1 MARINRS
8 EFNAHAAMK
17 AGANQPVR
25 VVRPTVKPQPIRW
38 GFCIVVAVTVAAALV
53 VGFGGAL

>member
-8 EFNAHAAMK
+8 EFNAHAAIK

-25 VVRPTVKPQPIRW
+25 VARPAVKPQPIRW
-38 GFCIVVAVTVAAALV
+38 SLCVLVGVILAAALV
-53 VGFGGAL
+53 VAFGGAL

>member
-8 EFNAHAAMK
+8 EFSAHAAIK

-25 VVRPTVKPQPIRW
+25 VVRPAVKPQPIRW
-38 GFCIVVAVTVAAALV
+38 SLCILVGVILAAVVVIA
-53 VGFGGAL
+53 GGAL